1 MKISTGTD
9 AITDH
14 RTTAPTD
21 LGGLLQRVPL
31 GLRGATPYHV
41 PKPPTIIAKLDA
53 NEFPYPLP
61 ANLQHELS
69 RALAEVPLER
79 YPDPRLTAVRAQL
92 ANDLGVDGDQ
102 LVFGN
107 GSDELIS
114 IIVNALAANRSDGRP
129 AAICFPTPTFVFY
142 QLAALARGVAT
153 IEVPLTAQFE
163 LDEAAMIA
171 AITLEQPAIVFL
183 ALPNNPTGTLWR
195 LHFAVELAAQFPATL
210 IIADE
215 AYGAYSHQSLL
226 PHLEVHPNL
235 VVMRTLSK
243 VGLAGL
249 RLGFVVAAPALVHL
263 FEKVRPPY
271 NVSSLDQRAALF
283 ALQHAAA
290 WQQTM
295 IAEICHQR
303 SELAHQLATLPGVT
317 VFPSAANL
325 ILIRIAPSAVEI
337 WRALC
342 ERGIVVRCF
351 DTPTAT
357 ALAGCLRITV
367 GTPAEN
373 QLLLTAL
380 RELLRQ

>member
-1 MKISTGTD
+1 MSDRI
-9 AITDH
+9 A
-14 RTTAPTD
+14 APTSTD
-21 LGGLLQRVPL
+21 PTSLGELLERVPQS
-31 GLRGATPYHV
+31 LRGATPYHV
-41 PKPPTIIAKLDA
+41 PKPPNIVAKLDA
-53 NEFPYPLP
+53 NEFPYALP
-61 ANLQHELS
+61 PSLQQALS
-69 RALAEVPLER
+69 DALAEVALER
-79 YPDPRLTAVRAQL
+79 YPDPNLTALRAQL
-92 ANDLGVDGDQ
+92 ASDLGVDGGQ

-114 IIVNALAANRSDGRP
+114 IIVNALAANRSGGRP
-129 AAICFPTPTFVFY
+129 AAICFPTPTFIFY
-142 QLAALARGVAT
+142 QLAAMARGVVT
-153 IEVPLTAQFE
+153 VEVPLTAQFE

-171 AITLEQPAIVFL
+171 AITHEQPAVVFL
-183 ALPNNPTGTLWR
+183 ALPNNPTGTMWR
-195 LHFAVELAAQFPATL
+195 PHFAVEIATQFPATL
-210 IIADE
+210 IVADE

-226 PHLEVHPNL
+226 PHLEAHNNL
-235 VVMRTLSK
+235 IIMRTLSK
-243 VGLAGL
+243 VGMAGL
-249 RLGFVVAAPALVHL
+249 RVGFVVAAPALVAL

-325 ILIRIAPSAVEI
+325 IMIRIVPSAIEI
-337 WRALC
+337 WRGLC
-342 ERGIVVRCF
+342 ARGIVVRCF

-367 GTPAEN
+367 GTPTEN
-373 QLLLTAL
+373 QLLLAAL
-380 RELLRQ
+380 RELLPR

>member
-1 MKISTGTD
+1 MSE
-9 AITDH
+9 AING
-14 RTTAPTD
+14 
-21 LGGLLQRVPL
+21 LGELLQRVPL

-41 PKPPTIIAKLDA
+41 PKPPNIVAKLDA
-53 NEFPYPLP
+53 NEFPYALP
-61 ANLQHELS
+61 TELHLGLNQ
-69 RALAEVPLER
+69 ALTEVALER
-79 YPDPRLTAVRAQL
+79 YPDPMLTAVRAQL
-92 ANDLGVDGDQ
+92 ASDLGVDGGQ

-114 IIVNALAANRSDGRP
+114 IIVNALAANRIDGRP
-129 AAICFPTPTFVFY
+129 AAICFPTPTFIFY
-142 QLAALARGVAT
+142 QLAALARGIVT
-153 IEVPLTAQFE
+153 VEVPLTAQFE

-171 AITLEQPAIVFL
+171 AITREQPAVVFL

-195 LHFAVELAAQFPATL
+195 PHFAIELATLFPATL
-210 IIADE
+210 VVADE

-226 PHLEVHPNL
+226 PHLEAHNNL
-235 VVMRTLSK
+235 VIMRTLSK
-243 VGLAGL
+243 VGMAGL
-249 RLGFVVAAPALVHL
+249 RLGFVVAAPALVVL

-303 SELAHQLATLPGVT
+303 SELAQQLATLPGVT

-325 ILIRIAPSAVEI
+325 ILIRIVPSAIEI
-337 WRALC
+337 WRGLC

-351 DTPTAT
+351 DTPNAT

-373 QLLLTAL
+373 LLLLTAL
-380 RELLRQ
+380 RELLSR